1 MQIGYLLYIDLI
13 IFIAM
18 AYSVIHYFSS
28 SNRSTSINLSSYFK
42 FSLYVLFTITL
53 LDTFFSGHFFLLK
66 SRPVC
71 MALIILYLIL
81 QTLLPYSFFLITL
94 DSSKKTAL
102 LKHPLFSILT
112 IFPAFLYSMLLIVT
126 PFFNI
131 LLKFRP
137 APGMMEIIY
146 YPGIYNNILC
156 HIYFLSLSDY
166 LFLF

>member
-71 MALIILYLIL
+71 MAMNY
-81 QTLLPYSFFLITL
+81 TVFNFTDITPIFIF
-94 DSSKKTAL
+94 SYYIGFIKKNSLTEA
-102 LKHPLFSILT
+102 PSFSILT

-146 YPGIYNNILC
+146 YPAFTNNILC

>member
-66 SRPVC
+66 SAC
-71 MALIILYLIL
+71 MYGFNYTVFNFTDITPIFIFSYYIGFIKKNSPAEA
-81 QTLLPYSFFLITL
+81 PSFFNTHNI
-94 DSSKKTAL
+94 SGIS
-102 LKHPLFSILT
+102 LFNAFNCDT
-112 IFPAFLYSMLLIVT
+112 IF
-126 PFFNI
+126 
-131 LLKFRP
+131 
-137 APGMMEIIY
+137 
-146 YPGIYNNILC
+146 
-156 HIYFLSLSDY
+156 
-166 LFLF
+166 

>member
-53 LDTFFSGHFFLLK
+53 LDHFFLR
-66 SRPVC
+66 SFFPVKEPPC
-71 MALIILYLIL
+71 MYGFNYTVFNFTDITPI
-81 QTLLPYSFFLITL
+81 SFFLITL

-112 IFPAFLYSMLLIVT
+112 IFPAFLYQC
-126 PFFNI
+126 F
-131 LLKFRP
+131 
-137 APGMMEIIY
+137 
-146 YPGIYNNILC
+146 
-156 HIYFLSLSDY
+156 
-166 LFLF
+166 